1 MKLLD
6 IKHIYTYVFTYVY
19 AHPFYCTKYNIMSI
33 NDSDHCRHHFIII
46 IIINISKAIYIYY
59 HIFGVPKKENEGFEQ
74 GFARVPMDLAA
85 GGKSLVQPQEA
96 AIDR

>member
-1 MKLLD
+1 
-6 IKHIYTYVFTYVY
+6 
-19 AHPFYCTKYNIMSI
+19 MSI

-85 GGKSLVQPQEA
+85 GGKSLVQPQDA